1 MIIKGAEARIKQVET
16 GGLFR
21 GRKELLAHLNG
32 EKTILSEAVRAKCY
46 DCMGYYSDGR
56 QDCECP
62 LCSLY
67 PFNPYNP
74 NKRKGASKMTDEQK
88 QQAAERL
95 RSFNLTR
102 SKAPAVAKPPSTDK
116 KFVKGR

>member
-1 MIIKGAEARIKQVET
+1 MIIKGAAARIKEVET

-56 QDCECP
+56 QDCSCP

-74 NKRKGASKMTDEQK
+74 NKRKGKSAMTEEQK
-88 QQAAERL
+88 RQAAERL
-95 RSFNLTR
+95 KNYNLAR
-102 SKAPAVAKPPSTDK
+102 SKAVATTKTSSTK
-116 KFVKGR
+116 KKYVKGR

>member
-1 MIIKGAEARIKQVET
+1 MIIKGAEARIKLVEA
-16 GGLFR
+16 GGQFR
-21 GRKELLAHLNG
+21 GKKELLAHLNG

-56 QDCECP
+56 QDCACP

-74 NKRKGASKMTDEQK
+74 NKRKGSSKMTDEQK

-95 RSFNLTR
+95 KNYNLAR
-102 SKAPAVAKPPSTDK
+102 PKAPATTKTLTTDK
-116 KFVKGR
+116 KYIKGR